1 MSTDP
6 APSVTRGDVTLQPS
20 YFTSSLFV
28 EPLRE
33 DIARLIQAY
42 VQQYLGILTNGAPQG
57 TASAGEITYDAAQ
70 YEAGQGS
77 VDPSTNSHTETTAG
91 VTENSNSTP
100 ELTPSTGEVEPLSS
114 DIPSQQSTTSSHI
127 QPFTLFKQLWSS
139 QGWSWFHLKVL
150 DGRARESFVSVVL
163 RLFAGEFPH
172 FCLPSRLK

>member
-42 VQQYLGILTNGAPQG
+42 AQQYLGILTNGATQG
-57 TASAGEITYDAAQ
+57 AVSAGEINCGAAQ
-70 YEAGQGS
+70 HQAGQGGPTTS
-77 VDPSTNSHTETTAG
+77 SHPEDATGVVENNKPTPALAPSPGDA
-91 VTENSNSTP
+91 
-100 ELTPSTGEVEPLSS
+100 EPLSS
-114 DIPSQQSTTSSHI
+114 GIPHQQPTASSHI